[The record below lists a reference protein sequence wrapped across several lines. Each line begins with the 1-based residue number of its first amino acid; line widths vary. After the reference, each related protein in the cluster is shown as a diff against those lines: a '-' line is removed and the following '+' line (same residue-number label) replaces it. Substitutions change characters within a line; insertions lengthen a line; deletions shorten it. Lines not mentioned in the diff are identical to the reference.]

1 MRVESYCPYMY
12 TGNEVH
18 VGVVIGSEL
27 LMGGVIKLLQEM
39 SCMWVESY
47 DT

>member
-1 MRVESYCPYMY
+1 LQPLQEVSCLWVESYCPYMY

-27 LMGGVIKLLQEM
+27 HVRVHKT
-39 SCMWVESY
+39 Y
-47 DT
+47 RK